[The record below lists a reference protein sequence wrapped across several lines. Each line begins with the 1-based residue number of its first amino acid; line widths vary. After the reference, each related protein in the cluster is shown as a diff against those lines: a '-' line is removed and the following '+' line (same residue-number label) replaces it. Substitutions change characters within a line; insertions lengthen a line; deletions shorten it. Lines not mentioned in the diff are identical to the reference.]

1 MKCLK
6 RIDITSAPYL
16 LIMLNLITI
25 SISLFLI
32 ILTGW
37 TVTTYF
43 IKKDS
48 QEVIR
53 EELTNLFDICKKFFL
68 SLKNLIGILTS
79 TSLSPEERETI
90 PVEETLSKKDEQL
103 LNVVQPINEIKEQSV
118 EVKHDDDALS
128 SFSPEVV
135 EVINEEEEK
144 VA

>member
-1 MKCLK
+1 
-6 RIDITSAPYL
+6 
-16 LIMLNLITI
+16 MLNLLTI

-48 QEVIR
+48 QEVIK
-53 EELTNLFDICKKFFL
+53 EELTNLFDIGKKLFL

-79 TSLSPEERETI
+79 NSLSPKERDITSMEEA
-90 PVEETLSKKDEQL
+90 VSKKDEQL
-103 LNVVQPINEIKEQSV
+103 LNVVQPINEIKEKSE
-118 EVKHDDDALS
+118 EVKHDDDDGDDALS

>member
-1 MKCLK
+1 
-6 RIDITSAPYL
+6 
-16 LIMLNLITI
+16 MLNLITI

-37 TVTTYF
+37 TFTTYF

-48 QEVIR
+48 QKVIK
-53 EELTNLFDICKKFFL
+53 EELINLFDIGKKFFL

-79 TSLSPEERETI
+79 TSLSPEERETTSM
-90 PVEETLSKKDEQL
+90 EEAVSKEDEQL
-103 LNVVQPINEIKEQSV
+103 LNLVQPINEIKDQSV
-118 EVKHDDDALS
+118 EVKHDKDDDDDALS

>member
-1 MKCLK
+1 
-6 RIDITSAPYL
+6 
-16 LIMLNLITI
+16 MLNIITI
-25 SISLFLI
+25 SISFFLI

-79 TSLSPEERETI
+79 TSLSPEEIETI
-90 PVEETLSKKDEQL
+90 PVEEPLSKKDEQL
-103 LNVVQPINEIKEQSV
+103 LNVVQPINEIKEHSV
-118 EVKHDDDALS
+118 EVKHDDNDDDALS

>member
-1 MKCLK
+1 
-6 RIDITSAPYL
+6 
-16 LIMLNLITI
+16 MLNLISI

-48 QEVIR
+48 QELIK

-79 TSLSPEERETI
+79 NSLSPEERDITST
-90 PVEETLSKKDEQL
+90 EEAVSKKDEQL
-103 LNVVQPINEIKEQSV
+103 LNVVQPINEIKEKSQ
-118 EVKHDDDALS
+118 EVKHDDDDGDDALS

>member
-1 MKCLK
+1 M
-6 RIDITSAPYL
+6 
-16 LIMLNLITI
+16 
-25 SISLFLI
+25 
-32 ILTGW
+32 LTGW
-37 TVTTYF
+37 TLTAYF

-53 EELTNLFDICKKFFL
+53 EEVISLFGICKKFFL

-79 TSLSPEERETI
+79 GSISPKKRETTPMEKTI
-90 PVEETLSKKDEQL
+90 LKKDEQL
-103 LNVVQPINEIKEQSV
+103 LNVVQPINELKEQSEKV
-118 EVKHDDDALS
+118 TYEDDNDDALS

>member
-1 MKCLK
+1 
-6 RIDITSAPYL
+6 
-16 LIMLNLITI
+16 MLNLITI

-48 QEVIR
+48 QEVIK
-53 EELTNLFDICKKFFL
+53 EELTNLFDIGKKLFL

-79 TSLSPEERETI
+79 NSLSPEERETT
-90 PVEETLSKKDEQL
+90 PVEETVSKKDEQL
-103 LNVVQPINEIKEQSV
+103 LNVVQPTNEIKEQSV
-118 EVKHDDDALS
+118 EVKHDDTEDDALS

>member
-1 MKCLK
+1 
-6 RIDITSAPYL
+6 
-16 LIMLNLITI
+16 MLNLITI

-53 EELTNLFDICKKFFL
+53 EELRNLFDISKKLFF

-79 TSLSPEERETI
+79 TSLSPEEREIT
-90 PVEETLSKKDEQL
+90 PVEETVSKENEQL
-103 LNVVQPINEIKEQSV
+103 LNLVQPINEIKDQSV
-118 EVKHDDDALS
+118 EVKHDDVDDALS

>member
-1 MKCLK
+1 
-6 RIDITSAPYL
+6 
-16 LIMLNLITI
+16 MLNLITI

-37 TVTTYF
+37 TFTTYF

-48 QEVIR
+48 QKVIK
-53 EELTNLFDICKKFFL
+53 EELINLFDIGKKFFL

-79 TSLSPEERETI
+79 TSLSHEERETTSM
-90 PVEETLSKKDEQL
+90 EEAVSKEDEQL
-103 LNVVQPINEIKEQSV
+103 LNLVQPINEIKDQSV
-118 EVKHDDDALS
+118 EVKHDKDDDDALS
-128 SFSPEVV
+128 SFSPEVI

>member
-1 MKCLK
+1 
-6 RIDITSAPYL
+6 
-16 LIMLNLITI
+16 MLNLITI
-25 SISLFLI
+25 SIGLFLI

-53 EELTNLFDICKKFFL
+53 EKLSNLSDICKQFFF

-79 TSLSPEERETI
+79 TSLSPKERETTS
-90 PVEETLSKKDEQL
+90 VEETLSKKDEPL
-103 LNVVQPINEIKEQSV
+103 LNVVQPINEIEEQSV
-118 EVKHDDDALS
+118 ELKHDDDDDDDALS

>member
-1 MKCLK
+1 
-6 RIDITSAPYL
+6 
-16 LIMLNLITI
+16 MLNLITI
-25 SISLFLI
+25 SIGLFLI

-53 EELTNLFDICKKFFL
+53 EELSNLFDIGKKLFF

-79 TSLSPEERETI
+79 TSLSPKEIETSTL
-90 PVEETLSKKDEQL
+90 EETLSKKDEPL
-103 LNVVQPINEIKEQSV
+103 LNVVQPINEIEEQSV
-118 EVKHDDDALS
+118 ELKHDDDDDALS

-144 VA
+144 GA

>member
-1 MKCLK
+1 
-6 RIDITSAPYL
+6 
-16 LIMLNLITI
+16 MLNLITI

-37 TVTTYF
+37 TITTYF

-48 QEVIR
+48 QEVIK
-53 EELTNLFDICKKFFL
+53 EELTNLFDIGKKLFL

-79 TSLSPEERETI
+79 NSLSPEERDITSM
-90 PVEETLSKKDEQL
+90 EEAVSNKDEHL
-103 LNVVQPINEIKEQSV
+103 LNVVQPINEIKEKSE
-118 EVKHDDDALS
+118 EVKHDDDDGDDALS